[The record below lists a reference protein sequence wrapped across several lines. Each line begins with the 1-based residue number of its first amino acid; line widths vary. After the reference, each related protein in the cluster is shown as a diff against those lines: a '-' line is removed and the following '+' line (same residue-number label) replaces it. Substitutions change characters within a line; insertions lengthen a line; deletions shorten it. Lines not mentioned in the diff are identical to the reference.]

1 MILTAPPLA
10 ALLFAGLPGMIPLKN
25 NNGSSY
31 AAGIPPDGR
40 L

>member
-1 MILTAPPLA
+1 MILAEPPLA
-10 ALLFAGLPGMIPLKN
+10 ALLFAGLPGMIPFKN

-31 AAGIPPDGR
+31 AEGMPPDGR